1 MYLDSRNSSF
11 ILLFPPTFF
20 DPELK
25 SVYKSYVKQML
36 LPYET
41 LDDFMSSTVQSI
53 EFPGWDMDMANQ
65 TRKYGKEQSFKGSKP
80 IEDLLTRELTVKFQ
94 VVDGF
99 TNYFIFLD
107 NALRYLDFK
116 NDETKQYFD
125 VMRLGWMTREGYLLG
140 YIDLRKVVL
149 HGMSGIN
156 LSYAAQSQEFTTF
169 EAKFKFN
176 DWQIVS
182 LMESFDPSPI
192 TENPNAWFQSED
204 GSEPGE

>member
-25 SVYKSYVKQML
+25 KTYKSYVKQML

-41 LDDFMSSTVQSI
+41 LDDFMSSTVQSL
-53 EFPGWDMDMANQ
+53 EFPGWDLDVVNQ
-65 TRKYGKEQSFKGSKP
+65 YRKYGKEQSFKGSKP
-80 IEDLLTRELTVKFQ
+80 IEDMLTRELTVKFQ

-116 NDETKQYFD
+116 NDEAKQYFD

-140 YIDLRKVVL
+140 
-149 HGMSGIN
+149 
-156 LSYAAQSQEFTTF
+156 
-169 EAKFKFN
+169 
-176 DWQIVS
+176 
-182 LMESFDPSPI
+182 
-192 TENPNAWFQSED
+192 
-204 GSEPGE
+204 

>member
-25 SVYKSYVKQML
+25 KLYKSYVKQML

-41 LDDFMSSTVQSI
+41 LDDFMSSTVQSLD
-53 EFPGWDMDMANQ
+53 FPGWDMSMVNQ
-65 TRKYGKEQSFKGSKP
+65 TRKFGKEQSFKDATP
-80 IEDLLTRELTVKFQ
+80 IEDLLERELTVTFQ
-94 VVDGF
+94 LIDGF

-107 NALRYLDFK
+107 NAIRYLDFK
-116 NDETKQYFD
+116 NGASKQYFD

-140 YIDLRKVVL
+140 YIDLRKLVL
-149 HGMSGIN
+149 HGMSGIK

-182 LMESFDPSPI
+182 LMESFEPSPL
-192 TENPNAWFQSED
+192 TENPNVWFQQE
-204 GSEPGE
+204 GGNEPG